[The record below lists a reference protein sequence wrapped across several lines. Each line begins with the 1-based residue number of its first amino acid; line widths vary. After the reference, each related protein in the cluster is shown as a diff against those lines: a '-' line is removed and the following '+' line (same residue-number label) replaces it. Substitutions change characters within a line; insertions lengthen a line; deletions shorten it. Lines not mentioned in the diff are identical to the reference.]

1 MTTPDDRKPVTNA
14 ELYELWERQDQ
25 RIDRLLAAQ
34 ENTEKAISDMRVR
47 EEERAARH
55 DKEMAEIRADITAA
69 HIAQDERAA
78 RHDKEMAEI
87 RAAITA
93 AHIAQDERA
102 ARHDKEM
109 AVIRAAITAAHIAQ
123 DERAARH
130 DKEMA
135 EIRADITAA
144 HIAQDERAARHDKEM
159 AEIRADITAAHIAQD
174 ERAARHDK
182 EMAVIRAGIAD
193 LTRAQ
198 DRTNQDVSTLKG
210 WGLEL
215 YCKRNPE
222 IFAESLGLRDEEL
235 IPKREIRR
243 IAGEARQAG
252 VITLDQ
258 SRSLSRADVFIYA
271 RRDSDYQPL
280 CLVVEA
286 SYRVDDEDVNR
297 AAARAA
303 ILGLIIQKYQ
313 PRNLNGQAVP
323 IVAGTD
329 IATPARLVAQ
339 NLGVTYV
346 PVQNGNQLTNPP
358 E

>member
-1 MTTPDDRKPVTNA
+1 MTTPDDRKSVTNA

-34 ENTEKAISDMRVR
+34 ENTEKAVADMRVR

-78 RHDKEMAEI
+78 RHDKEMA
-87 RAAITA
+87 
-93 AHIAQDERA
+93 
-102 ARHDKEM
+102 
-109 AVIRAAITAAHIAQ
+109 V
-123 DERAARH
+123 
-130 DKEMA
+130 
-135 EIRADITAA
+135 
-144 HIAQDERAARHDKEM
+144 
-159 AEIRADITAAHIAQD
+159 IRADITAAHIAQD

-193 LTRAQ
+193 LMRAQ
-198 DRTNQDVSTLKG
+198 RITNQDVSTLKG

-280 CLVVEA
+280 CLVIEA
-286 SYRVDDEDVNR
+286 SYQVDDEDVNR

-303 ILGLIIQKYQ
+303 ILGLIIQQYQ
-313 PRNLNGQAVP
+313 PRNLNGQAIPV
-323 IVAGTD
+323 VAGTD
-329 IATPARLVAQ
+329 IATPARLAAQ

-346 PVQNGNQLTNPP
+346 PVQNGNQLVNPP